1 MVTTDSPG
9 TEIQCRGCLCVDD
22 ATQLE
27 TGKED
32 AAIEGNG
39 QVPRAGLRMASSST
53 PQKQNIAQ
61 MSIKVKYR

>member
-9 TEIQCRGCLCVDD
+9 TVFQCRGCLCVDD

-32 AAIEGNG
+32 AAIEGQRSG
-39 QVPRAGLRMASSST
+39 TSGRTEDGTILHT
-53 PQKQNIAQ
+53 PEAE
-61 MSIKVKYR
+61 YRTNVDKS